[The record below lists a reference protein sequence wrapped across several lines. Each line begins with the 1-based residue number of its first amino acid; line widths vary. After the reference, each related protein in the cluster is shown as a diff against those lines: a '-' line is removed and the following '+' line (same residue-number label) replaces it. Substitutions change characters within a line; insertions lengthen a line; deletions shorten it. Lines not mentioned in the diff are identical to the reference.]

1 MVPRQG
7 LRILETPPIVY
18 YLGNRRLHLNH
29 RKTDMVHT
37 PFANLTDE
45 ELILEVA
52 NRPKVTDLELEL
64 ALRVEQ
70 LLDELYGLQ
79 EDGDG
84 KDA

>member
-1 MVPRQG
+1 
-7 LRILETPPIVY
+7 
-18 YLGNRRLHLNH
+18 
-29 RKTDMVHT
+29 MVHT

-52 NRPKVTDLELEL
+52 SRLKVTDLELEL

-84 KDA
+84 NDAGSED